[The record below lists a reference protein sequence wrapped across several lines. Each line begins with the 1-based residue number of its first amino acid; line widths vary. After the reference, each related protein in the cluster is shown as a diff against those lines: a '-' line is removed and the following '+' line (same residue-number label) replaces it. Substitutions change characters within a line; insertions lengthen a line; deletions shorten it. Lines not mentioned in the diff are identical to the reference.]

1 MKKLVIF
8 KHSKYEWERKT
19 LNLTHEELIEKYSSE
34 YANVDAIIKAH
45 DHQLL
50 VRNFMMRCLC
60 NATFKMMYEINKPI
74 DKRFDLVI
82 IVGGDNSFTKVS
94 HYVGSMPVLGVNSDP
109 SRSNGCMLRWSM
121 RDENDAI
128 EFSKMLDLHKF
139 DVEEWPRIETTL
151 DGNLITPAT
160 SEYYFG
166 ERLRNRMSRHILVY
180 DGIEE
185 EQKCSGIVIAT
196 GAGSTGWYKS
206 ICRNNI
212 WPTTENRAAFVVSE
226 PYSGTI
232 FNGHII
238 PGKDIIIRSLNDD
251 GGMVGVD
258 SWQEFPFPRGTEA
271 KITIGKKPLVVISP
285 IQK

>member
-19 LNLTHEELIEKYSSE
+19 LNLSHEELIGKYGNE
-34 YANVDAIIKAH
+34 DANVDAIIQAH
-45 DHQLL
+45 DHQLS
-50 VRNFMMRCLC
+50 VRNFMMRYLC
-60 NATFKMMYEINKPI
+60 NATFKMMDEINKPI
-74 DKRFDLVI
+74 NQKFDLVI

-94 HYVGSMPVLGVNSDP
+94 HYVGGTPVLGVNSDP

-121 RDENDAI
+121 KDENDAI
-128 EFSKMLDLHKF
+128 EFSKMLDLHNF

-151 DGNLITPAT
+151 DGKLITPAT

-166 ERLRNRMSRHILVY
+166 ERLRNRMSRHILIY

-185 EQKCSGIVIAT
+185 EQKCSGIIVAT

-206 ICRNNI
+206 IRRHNT
-212 WPTTENRAAFVVSE
+212 WRTTDSRADFVVSE
-226 PYSGTI
+226 PYSGTM
-232 FNGHII
+232 FNGHIV
-238 PGKDIIIRSLNDD
+238 PGKDIIIKSLNDD

-258 SWQEFPFPRGTEA
+258 SWQEFPFPRGA
-271 KITIGKKPLVVISP
+271 KARVTIGEKPLLVISP
-285 IQK
+285 TQE